1 MVNLYLRFPYKVDA
15 QKLVNSICDA
25 LVGNR
30 AFIEND
36 IVVASPDADGRVL
49 ISLGDDADKNPKT
62 LTLDVRL
69 LEVSGSGVDTNINL

>member
-1 MVNLYLRFPYKVDA
+1 MVNLYLRFPHKVDA
-15 QKLVNSICDA
+15 LKLVYSICDA
-25 LVGNR
+25 LEGNR
-30 AFIEND
+30 AFREND
-36 IVVASPDADGRVL
+36 IVVTDPDKDGRVL